1 MLNIEYTG
9 LTGYIYFMK
18 DRKLP
23 IILFSLI
30 FASLVWISINLGYQ
44 FQMLIDVP
52 VKIENLRND
61 QAIAVPLPNSVRI
74 NIQGTGWQLLNTTIS
89 PNLFYTIDFAS
100 LSKNDVLLTSREL
113 HEHVNISKAVK
124 VLGTTPETI
133 LVRLDEK
140 VTKKVPVVGM
150 LKASYREGFGIVGS
164 VKTKPDSVIL
174 TGARSMLNE
183 IQHWHTETILL
194 NDINIPISLTTT
206 LKDSLRFEI
215 SRSAS
220 TISISFDVQPIA
232 EKTVNDIPVEI
243 VQVPDKRNVVL
254 IPPKISIIIRS
265 GVNNIANLSEKD
277 FYAFVDYKSILLD
290 TSGKIHPTIVG
301 PENVKIVQ
309 QNPEKIQY
317 VVRK

>member
-1 MLNIEYTG
+1 
-9 LTGYIYFMK
+9 
-18 DRKLP
+18 
-23 IILFSLI
+23 
-30 FASLVWISINLGYQ
+30 
-44 FQMLIDVP
+44 MLIDVP

-113 HEHVNISKAVK
+113 HEHVNISNAVK